1 MFHGWR
7 VESKREERGKYE
19 RNTEKETERKLKGK
33 PWKVTPPTKTLLKGK
48 GSFSLKKISIHLLIF
63 P

>member
-33 PWKVTPPTKTLLKGK
+33 ESLGRSLILQRLCSKAKGV
-48 GSFSLKKISIHLLIF
+48 SL
-63 P
+63 